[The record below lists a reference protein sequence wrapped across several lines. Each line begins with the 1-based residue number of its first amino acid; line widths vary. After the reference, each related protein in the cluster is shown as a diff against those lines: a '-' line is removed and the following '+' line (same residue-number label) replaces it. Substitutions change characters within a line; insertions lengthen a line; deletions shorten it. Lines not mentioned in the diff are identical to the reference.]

1 MANTPQDS
9 SGDREPVSRVWNNFG
24 QLVTGR
30 LVSAVLTLVAT
41 AVMARSLGPA
51 EFGVVVIMHTYVLT
65 MRALFNL
72 KPAETFVR
80 FAVPLI
86 DKNDLAGINQL
97 LGLVRSFEW
106 VTMLVAT
113 MLAVMLVPLVGPWLG
128 LPDSAVVVLM
138 AYSLVLL
145 ASPVGTARGF
155 CRATERFDVLRGAL
169 AIGPAV
175 RLCGVLLA
183 WYLDA
188 TWEYFAAA
196 WGVSLLVSYLY
207 LWVRGARLI
216 RESGYKPVHIPW
228 RLANQ
233 KYPGLPGFVGVVY
246 AQGILDQLPR
256 HLITLL
262 IGGLLG
268 AASAGLYRIA
278 REIADV
284 LAKPVQLI
292 RQAAFT
298 EITRIGSR
306 DNTALSGV
314 FVRYGLR
321 MFGPAVV
328 LVGLASWFRDDLL
341 ALIGGPE
348 YVGAGVLLVLLLVAA
363 AVDLVAAILR
373 PISYALGKAMVALRV
388 QVMAMLTYL
397 GTFIAF
403 SSSYGL
409 VSVGLAAIAAA
420 TVTLVLLGSLVWR
433 WSSAR

>member
-1 MANTPQDS
+1 M
-9 SGDREPVSRVWNNFG
+9 
-24 QLVTGR
+24 TGR

-51 EFGVVVIMHTYVLT
+51 EFGVVVLMHTYVLT

-228 RLANQ
+228 RLANRNTRVCPDLLVLFMR
-233 KYPGLPGFVGVVY
+233 KAFSISCLAISSRCSLVVCWVQR
-246 AQGILDQLPR
+246 A
-256 HLITLL
+256 
-262 IGGLLG
+262 
-268 AASAGLYRIA
+268 
-278 REIADV
+278 
-284 LAKPVQLI
+284 LAC
-292 RQAAFT
+292 
-298 EITRIGSR
+298 IGSR
-306 DNTALSGV
+306 ARL
-314 FVRYGLR
+314 
-321 MFGPAVV
+321 P
-328 LVGLASWFRDDLL
+328 
-341 ALIGGPE
+341 
-348 YVGAGVLLVLLLVAA
+348 
-363 AVDLVAAILR
+363 
-373 PISYALGKAMVALRV
+373 
-388 QVMAMLTYL
+388 TYL
-397 GTFIAF
+397 QNR
-403 SSSYGL
+403 Y
-409 VSVGLAAIAAA
+409 
-420 TVTLVLLGSLVWR
+420 SL
-433 WSSAR
+433 SARRPSQR